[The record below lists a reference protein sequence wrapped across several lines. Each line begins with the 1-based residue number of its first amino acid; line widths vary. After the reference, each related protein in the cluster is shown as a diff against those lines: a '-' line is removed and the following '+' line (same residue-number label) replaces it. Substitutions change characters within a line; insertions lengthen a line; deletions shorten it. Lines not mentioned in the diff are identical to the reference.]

1 MSLRLALA
9 GGASLVVHAVAV
21 FVMMP
26 HEPGA
31 GQAPG
36 TEPSFEVEMVDQA
49 AAVRG
54 SAAAAVAEE
63 SPQVAA
69 PHEPGAGAGAVAA
82 AAAAARPPPRPAV
95 QVNLSGGDEE
105 REAML
110 VTGDHV
116 VPARPDGRVQNHAP
130 AYPVEAA
137 RRGSQGL
144 VGLTIH
150 VTAAG
155 SPAWVDVRV
164 SSGDTVLDNAARDA
178 VSAWRFQPARAG
190 GEAVPF
196 DFRYNI
202 VFALNGRDRSISHG
216 SDRPGYDARR

>member
-1 MSLRLALA
+1 MSLRLAMT
-9 GGASLVVHAVAV
+9 GGASLIVHAFAV

-31 GQAPG
+31 GRAPVMQ
-36 TEPSFEVEMVDQA
+36 PSFEVEMVDQA

-54 SAAAAVAEE
+54 SATAAATAEVADPAPA
-63 SPQVAA
+63 PQEPGPGDNAA
-69 PHEPGAGAGAVAA
+69 PPVRAAVPERAA
-82 AAAAARPPPRPAV
+82 ERPV
-95 QVNLSGGDEE
+95 MQVNLTGADEE

-116 VPARPDGRVQNHAP
+116 VPARPDGRAQNKAP
-130 AYPVEAA
+130 AYPLQAA

-144 VGLTIH
+144 VGLVIH
-150 VTAAG
+150 VTASGA
-155 SPAWVDVRV
+155 PAWVDVRV
-164 SSGDTVLDNAARDA
+164 SSGDRMLDNAARDA

-196 DFRYNI
+196 DFPYNI
-202 VFALNGRDRSISHG
+202 VFALNGRGRSVWHG
-216 SDRPGYDARR
+216 SDR